1 MEFQVCN
8 PILLFLLAL
17 AIVII
22 GILPKTNQ

>member
-17 AIVII
+17 AIVTIRF
-22 GILPKTNQ
+22 LPKTNQ